1 MNSWRNFRSLLIPPI
16 ANRNTTNAM
25 AMRMMISVF
34 IVFLSELLNH
44 GWTGIQ
50 NRSCLRI
57 RVVCGGEIGSP
68 RQETT
73 RQQRE
78 LRVSESHKAAFE
90 LRIAAQILCRK
101 LLVGFLPV
109 SSQWS
114 WFS

>member
-1 MNSWRNFRSLLIPPI
+1 M
-16 ANRNTTNAM
+16 
-25 AMRMMISVF
+25 
-34 IVFLSELLNH
+34 
-44 GWTGIQ
+44 Q
-50 NRSCLRI
+50 NCSCCRI

-90 LRIAAQILCRK
+90 LRIAAQIPCREP
-101 LLVGFLPV
+101 LEGFLPV

-114 WFS
+114 WFSANVRIRTAMSQPMRRTSRVTARRLLVWLKVLMFLKSGRPGPAERDC